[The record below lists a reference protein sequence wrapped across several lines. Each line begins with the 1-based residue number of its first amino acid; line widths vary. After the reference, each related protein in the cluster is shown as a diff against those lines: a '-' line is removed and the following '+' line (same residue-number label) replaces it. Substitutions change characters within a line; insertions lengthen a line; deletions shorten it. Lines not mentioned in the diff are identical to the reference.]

1 MGVIPMKKILA
12 ATLGLFM
19 FATGANAEIRT
30 YEGEG
35 IYVMSDFETPE
46 IAKER
51 AKSRAEKNAQEQAG
65 IWVESYLKVNDRMVI
80 EDEIIVLT
88 GGIMSVS
95 DVKYSITPI
104 DESTFKVQAN
114 LTAQIDS
121 DKIPNWLDKT
131 AFERTNLV
139 EENKKLQQANLD
151 AEKQIEELKL
161 KLAQA
166 TDQTQREQ
174 ITIEINSADQKLSAN
189 QKVLDAHNLI
199 VGGEYSQ
206 AIEILNEAIQLDS
219 KNSMAYFQRACA
231 YAKLNQA
238 KPMLAD
244 LNIVIELDPQ
254 NSMAYFD
261 RGLAYQ
267 ALGNVPAAAK
277 DYQTAVQLDPWNQQA
292 RLRLEECQRVLS
304 IFQY

>member
-1 MGVIPMKKILA
+1 MKKILA

-19 FATGANAEIRT
+19 LATGASAEIRT

-46 IAKER
+46 LAKER
-51 AKSRAEKNAQEQAG
+51 AKSRAERNAQEQAG
-65 IWVESYLKVNDRMVI
+65 IWVESYLKVNNRMVV
-80 EDEIIVLT
+80 EDEIVVLT
-88 GGIMSVS
+88 GGIMSIS

-104 DESTFKVQAN
+104 DESTFKVKAN

-121 DKIPNWLDKT
+121 DKIPNWLDRT

-139 EENKKLQQANLD
+139 EENKKLQQANLE
-151 AEKQIEELKL
+151 AEKQIETLKL
-161 KLAQA
+161 QLSQA
-166 TDQTQREQ
+166 TTQAQREQ
-174 ITIEINSADQKLSAN
+174 ITVEINSADQKLSAN

-199 VGGEYSQ
+199 IAGEYSK
-206 AIEILNEAIQLDS
+206 AVELLTEAIQLDS

-238 KPMLAD
+238 KPMIED
-244 LNIVIELDPQ
+244 LNIVIEREPQ
-254 NSMAYFD
+254 NAMAYFD

-267 ALGNVPAAAK
+267 AIRRIDDAIA
-277 DYQTAVQLDPWNQQA
+277 DYQMTLQLDPWNQQA
-292 RLRLEECQRVLS
+292 KLRLEECQRFRT

>member
-1 MGVIPMKKILA
+1 MKKMLA
-12 ATLGLFM
+12 AALGLFM
-19 FATGANAEIRT
+19 IASGANAEIRT

-51 AKSRAEKNAQEQAG
+51 AKSRAERNAQEQAG
-65 IWVESYLKVNDRMVI
+65 IWVESYLKVNNRMIV
-80 EDEIIVLT
+80 EDEIVVLT

-121 DKIPNWLDKT
+121 DKIENWLEKT

-151 AEKQIEELKL
+151 AEKKIEALKL
-161 KLAQA
+161 QLEQV

-174 ITIEINSADQKLSAN
+174 ITLEINSADQKLSAN

-199 VGGEYSQ
+199 IAGEYPK

-238 KPMLAD
+238 KPMIED
-244 LNIVIELDPQ
+244 LNIVIELEPQ

-267 ALGNVPAAAK
+267 AIRRIDDAIA
-277 DYQTAVQLDPWNQQA
+277 DYQTALQLDPWNQQA
-292 RLRLEECQRVLS
+292 RLRLEECQRFKA